1 VGPETLSVNL
11 SVLVM
16 IMSVVG
22 GIGTITGPICG
33 AYLLTIFNEMLR
45 EWEELRLLI
54 YTATVVLM
62 LIFVPKGIVP
72 ALSEGI
78 LRLIGKRKGG

>member
-1 VGPETLSVNL
+1 
-11 SVLVM
+11 
-16 IMSVVG
+16 
-22 GIGTITGPICG
+22 
-33 AYLLTIFNEMLR
+33 MLR